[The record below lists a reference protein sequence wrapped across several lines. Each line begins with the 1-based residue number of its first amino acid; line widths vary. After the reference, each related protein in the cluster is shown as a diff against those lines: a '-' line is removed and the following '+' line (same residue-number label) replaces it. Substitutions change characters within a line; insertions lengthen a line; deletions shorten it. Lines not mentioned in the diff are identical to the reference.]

1 MLRGGGGVVN
11 VVWLAWWCCS
21 KRCLLLPSAW
31 PDAYLC
37 TCSRWPPESIFAS
50 ISVPSISF
58 SIARSIS
65 REDCAGWAGVV
76 RCGGRA
82 SGPQLWWT
90 VSQLRAKTIFR
101 KLKSKL
107 AAATLILLYLETN
120 KIGAYS
126 IETILLLY
134 ICYYRARPILG
145 NIFIFIVVRGRL

>member
-1 MLRGGGGVVN
+1 MLYGLLGGAAQSDVYSSLQRGQMHIYVHVVAGR
-11 VVWLAWWCCS
+11 LRAYS
-21 KRCLLLPSAW
+21 RASRCRTFRSPQH
-31 PDAYLC
+31 D
-37 TCSRWPPESIFAS
+37 
-50 ISVPSISF
+50 
-58 SIARSIS
+58 SIS
-65 REDCAGWAGVV
+65 REERAGWADVV

-134 ICYYRARPILG
+134 ICYYKARPILG
-145 NIFIFIVVRGRL
+145 NIIIYIVVRGRL